1 MARKSFARVTLII
14 ILGAMIGS
22 LFGQLL
28 ALVLPDG
35 VVREFF
41 LREAIFGIGPG
52 TISIGFFAIT
62 LGFKM
67 VFNVTGFIGVVLA
80 IYMLRWRLLD

>member
-1 MARKSFARVTLII
+1 MARKPIARVVLII

-28 ALVLPDG
+28 ALVLPEG

-41 LREAIFGIGPG
+41 LREAIFSLGPG
-52 TISIGFFAIT
+52 TLGIGFFDIT
-62 LGFKM
+62 LGFKII
-67 VFNVTGFIGVVLA
+67 FNVTGFIGVVVA
-80 IYMLRWRLLD
+80 IYMLRWY